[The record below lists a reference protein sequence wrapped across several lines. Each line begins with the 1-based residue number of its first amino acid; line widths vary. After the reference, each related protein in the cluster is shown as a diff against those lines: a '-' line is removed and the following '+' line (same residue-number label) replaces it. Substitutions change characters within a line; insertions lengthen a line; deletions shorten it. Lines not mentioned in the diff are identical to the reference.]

1 MLAAQ
6 DEFDRQFTR
15 LRELGYPVTEYVTA
29 LRARATDPGPSHVDP
44 DDHIPFVLVVPGT
57 DYEQTAPL
65 MSLNERNGFHAM
77 DDGDVDVYRSIVQI
91 PEQAYLL
98 TDIDT
103 GAEFRTVTP
112 ETALKT
118 ILARGRTP
126 LTIDEG
132 IALVVVRPDMLR
144 KNKCFRWPRPAERVS
159 ACPRSGYLIGAPSS
173 AGAGIA
179 IRIPG
184 WEPHRAGTDRRVAVG
199 VIAGVLVWLRM

>member
-1 MLAAQ
+1 MLATQ

-15 LRELGYPVTEYVTA
+15 LRELGYPVTEHATA

-91 PEQAYLL
+91 PEQASLL

-103 GAEFRTVTP
+103 GTEFRTVTP

-144 KNKCFRWPRPAERVS
+144 KNKCFSLAASRGKGQRVPAIWIS
-159 ACPRSGYLIGAPSS
+159 
-173 AGAGIA
+173 
-179 IRIPG
+179 
-184 WEPHRAGTDRRVAVG
+184 DRRPKLGWCWDRNPHTWLGTASCGGRIAV
-199 VIAGVLVWLRM
+199 

>member
-15 LRELGYPVTEYVTA
+15 LRELGYPVTEHATA

-77 DDGDVDVYRSIVQI
+77 DDGDVDVYRSIVQT

-144 KNKCFRWPRPAERVS
+144 KNKCFSLAASRGKGQRVPAIWIS
-159 ACPRSGYLIGAPSS
+159 
-173 AGAGIA
+173 
-179 IRIPG
+179 
-184 WEPHRAGTDRRVAVG
+184 DRRPKLGWCWDRNPHTWLGTASCGGRIAV
-199 VIAGVLVWLRM
+199 

>member
-15 LRELGYPVTEYVTA
+15 LRELGYPVTEHATA

-144 KNKCFRWPRPAERVS
+144 KNKCFSLAASRGKGQRVPAIWIS
-159 ACPRSGYLIGAPSS
+159 
-173 AGAGIA
+173 
-179 IRIPG
+179 
-184 WEPHRAGTDRRVAVG
+184 DRRPKLGWCWARNPHTWLGTASCGGRIAV
-199 VIAGVLVWLRM
+199 

>member
-15 LRELGYPVTEYVTA
+15 LRELGYPVTEHATA

-118 ILARGRTP
+118 ILARGLTP

-144 KNKCFRWPRPAERVS
+144 KNKCFSLAASRGKGQRVPAIWIS
-159 ACPRSGYLIGAPSS
+159 
-173 AGAGIA
+173 
-179 IRIPG
+179 
-184 WEPHRAGTDRRVAVG
+184 DRRPKLGWCWDRNPHTWLGTASCGGRIAV
-199 VIAGVLVWLRM
+199 

>member
-15 LRELGYPVTEYVTA
+15 LRELGYPVTEHATA

-144 KNKCFRWPRPAERVS
+144 KNKCFSLAASRGKGQRWDRNPHTWLGTASCGGR
-159 ACPRSGYLIGAPSS
+159 
-173 AGAGIA
+173 IA
-179 IRIPG
+179 
-184 WEPHRAGTDRRVAVG
+184 V
-199 VIAGVLVWLRM
+199 

>member
-1 MLAAQ
+1 MFAAQ

-15 LRELGYPVTEYVTA
+15 LRELGYPVTEHATA

-144 KNKCFRWPRPAERVS
+144 KNKCFSLAASRGKGQRVPAIWIS
-159 ACPRSGYLIGAPSS
+159 
-173 AGAGIA
+173 
-179 IRIPG
+179 
-184 WEPHRAGTDRRVAVG
+184 DRRPKLGWCWDRNPHTWLGTASCGGRIAV
-199 VIAGVLVWLRM
+199 

>member
-15 LRELGYPVTEYVTA
+15 LRELGYPVTEHATA

-103 GAEFRTVTP
+103 GAEFRTVTS

-144 KNKCFRWPRPAERVS
+144 KNKCFSLAASRGKGQRVPAIWIS
-159 ACPRSGYLIGAPSS
+159 
-173 AGAGIA
+173 
-179 IRIPG
+179 
-184 WEPHRAGTDRRVAVG
+184 DRRPKLGWCWDRNPHTWLGTASCGGRIAV
-199 VIAGVLVWLRM
+199 